1 MMNVYQGFCL
11 TGFILIIFS
20 TLMGIWAIEQKEDN
34 NDKGT
39 GIMDT

>member
-1 MMNVYQGFCL
+1 MMSVYQGFCL
-11 TGFILIIFS
+11 TGFILIIFF
-20 TLMGIWAIEQKEDN
+20 TLMGIWAIEQKEVF